1 MHECALFY
9 VWDASLGDGDEYLP
23 DSYDSAG
30 VLLPQL
36 LEVEVSA
43 HSENLLKFATELQQL
58 AHKGDLSFELSLAF
72 GATVAHVQL
81 QDTFAVSLPLPDSN
95 MQEAARVIAP
105 LAKKHGLVFYY
116 LLGLVSLPDGQ
127 VFTSI

>member
-1 MHECALFY
+1 MTEYALFY
-9 VWDASLGDGDEYLP
+9 VWDASLGDSDEYLP

-36 LEVEVSA
+36 LGVEVSA
-43 HSENLLKFATELQQL
+43 HSENIFEFATELQQL
-58 AHKGDLSFELSLAF
+58 AQEGDLSFELSLAF
-72 GATVAHVQL
+72 GATVAHAQL
-81 QDTFAVSLPLPDSN
+81 QNTFAVSLPLPDNN

-116 LLGLVSLPDGQ
+116 LLGLVSLPDGKI
-127 VFTSI
+127 FTST

>member
-1 MHECALFY
+1 MTEYALFY

-43 HSENLLKFATELQQL
+43 HSEKTLKFATELQQFS
-58 AHKGDLSFELSLAF
+58 HEGDLSFELSLVF
-72 GATVAHVQL
+72 GAIVAHIQL
-81 QDTFAVSLPLPDSN
+81 QNMFAVSLPLPDSN

-116 LLGLVSLPDGQ
+116 LLGVVSLPDGKI
-127 VFTSI
+127 FTSK

>member
-1 MHECALFY
+1 MTEYALFY

-43 HSENLLKFATELQQL
+43 HSEKTLKFATELQQFS
-58 AHKGDLSFELSLAF
+58 HEGDLSFELSLVF
-72 GATVAHVQL
+72 GAIVAHIQL
-81 QDTFAVSLPLPDSN
+81 
-95 MQEAARVIAP
+95 
-105 LAKKHGLVFYY
+105 
-116 LLGLVSLPDGQ
+116 
-127 VFTSI
+127 

>member
-1 MHECALFY
+1 MTEYALFY
-9 VWDASLGDGDEYLP
+9 VWDASLGDSDQYLP

-36 LEVEVSA
+36 IEIEVSA
-43 HSENLLKFATELQQL
+43 HSENIFEFATELQQL
-58 AHKGDLSFELSLAF
+58 AHEGDLSFELSLAF
-72 GATVAHVQL
+72 GATDAHVQL
-81 QDTFAVSLPLPDSN
+81 QNTFAVSLPLPDSN

-116 LLGLVSLPDGQ
+116 LLGLVSLPDGKN
-127 VFTSI
+127 FTST